1 MEEGSKVRKRDNS
14 ESGDFVIVK
23 QGDNS
28 TTEAQDSDTSFEE
41 LHVDKAT
48 REDTVNSDPV
58 EPESMVIV
66 NDVDIDEKSVTNPES
81 NSKAD
86 NNEASGNEEEDEVNL
101 SCHDNVRQVL
111 DDIEAQIEKLREAV
125 TKLSG
130 DKLSLMEVLDSVSQ
144 GLPGPGT
151 ELSEVEREEIGLE
164 VRRLRARAE
173 DVRCDL
179 VTRCGADRHDTRAD
193 MGLIFP
199 GGRSSRSRP
208 GR

>member
-1 MEEGSKVRKRDNS
+1 MRDNS

-23 QGDNS
+23 QGDSS

>member
-41 LHVDKAT
+41 LHADKAT
-48 REDTVNSDPV
+48 REDTVNSTPG

-66 NDVDIDEKSVTNPES
+66 NDVNIDDKSVTNPES

-86 NNEASGNEEEDEVNL
+86 NNEAAGNEEEEEANI

-111 DDIEAQIEKLREAV
+111 DDIEAQIEKLRDAV

-130 DKLSLMEVLDSVSQ
+130 DKRSLMEVLESVSQ

-179 VTRCGADRHDTRAD
+179 VTRCGADHHDARAD
-193 MGLIFP
+193 M
-199 GGRSSRSRP
+199 
-208 GR
+208 

>member
-23 QGDNS
+23 PGDNS
-28 TTEAQDSDTSFEE
+28 ATEAQDSDTSFEE

-48 REDTVNSDPV
+48 RGDNVSSDPG

-66 NDVDIDEKSVTNPES
+66 NDVNDDDKSVTIPE
-81 NSKAD
+81 SKAD
-86 NNEASGNEEEDEVNL
+86 NNEAAGNEEEEEANL

-111 DDIEAQIEKLREAV
+111 DDIEAQIEKLRDAV

-130 DKLSLMEVLDSVSQ
+130 DKRSLVEVLDSVSQ

-179 VTRCGADRHDTRAD
+179 VTRCSADHHDARAD
-193 MGLIFP
+193 M
-199 GGRSSRSRP
+199 
-208 GR
+208 